1 MEAPR
6 GSAYQAVVTRSFR
19 EGRSSFTSGII
30 VGVMRT
36 KSSISAMLSGFFVCC
51 ILFSRVLAQSPPP
64 TSGHAV
70 VLRAARLLDIESGK
84 IITPG
89 EVLVQGERIAEVGS
103 AVKPRQERRSSI

>member
-1 MEAPR
+1 
-6 GSAYQAVVTRSFR
+6 
-19 EGRSSFTSGII
+19 
-30 VGVMRT
+30 
-36 KSSISAMLSGFFVCC
+36 MLSGLFVCC

-70 VLRAARLLDIESGK
+70 VLHAARLLDIESGK

-103 AVKPRQERRSSI
+103 AVKPPAGAEVIDLGDRMLLPGID